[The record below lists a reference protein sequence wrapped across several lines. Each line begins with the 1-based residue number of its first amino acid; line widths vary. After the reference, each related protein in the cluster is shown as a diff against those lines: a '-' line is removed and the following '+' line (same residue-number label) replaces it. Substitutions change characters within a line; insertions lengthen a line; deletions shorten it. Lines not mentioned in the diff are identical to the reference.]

1 MLRYKNSQNS
11 INDDMSPPANCGK
24 SKRDFESK
32 KLVFLSKKVLEEVQN
47 LKETTGT
54 QIALRIEEI
63 YKEKKMK
70 IDFKNVQRRV
80 YDALNVLSALKIIRK
95 DKNRICWIG
104 IFKGEENYNL
114 LLKNK
119 QSENQNHLE
128 NPEIH

>member
-1 MLRYKNSQNS
+1 MLRYKNSQNTN
-11 INDDMSPPANCGK
+11 NDEMSSPAIYGK
-24 SKRDFESK
+24 SKRQFESK
-32 KLVFLSKKVLEEVQN
+32 KLVFLSKKVLEEVRN

-95 DKNRICWIG
+95 DKNRISWIG
-104 IFKGEENYNL
+104 IFKGEENINF
-114 LLKNK
+114 LLKSRQIAK
-119 QSENQNHLE
+119 Q
-128 NPEIH
+128 

>member
-1 MLRYKNSQNS
+1 M
-11 INDDMSPPANCGK
+11 
-24 SKRDFESK
+24 
-32 KLVFLSKKVLEEVQN
+32 FLSKKVLEEVRN

-95 DKNRICWIG
+95 DKNRISWIG
-104 IFKGEENYNL
+104 VFKGEEDIKFL
-114 LLKNK
+114 MKNRFYANK
-119 QSENQNHLE
+119 
-128 NPEIH
+128 